1 MGLLGGGYH
10 LSHRKVRRL
19 LDQVLGVE
27 ISTGAINTIR
37 CRLSESLATL
47 VEEAVTSIRHEKVAH
62 LDETGG
68 PIGNADGNNPERKRG
83 WLWVMV
89 THAALAVF
97 DLALSRSAE
106 VARHVLGEAFDRIV
120 VTDRYGAYSWLPLHR
135 RQYCWAHIKRDFTA
149 IAERSGVSA
158 QIGHRL
164 LELEQQLFHQW
175 HRWRE
180 CQISRQELQAITTPI
195 R

>member
-1 MGLLGGGYH
+1 LVGLLGGGYH
-10 LSHRKVRRL
+10 LSHRKVRSL

-62 LDETGG
+62 MDETGG

-89 THAALAVF
+89 TPALAVF
-97 DLALSRSAE
+97 HLALSRSA
-106 VARHVLGEAFDRIV
+106 
-120 VTDRYGAYSWLPLHR
+120 TDRYGAYSWLP
-135 RQYCWAHIKRDFTA
+135 FTVA
-149 IAERSGVSA
+149 RFAGPTSSG
-158 QIGHRL
+158 
-164 LELEQQLFHQW
+164 
-175 HRWRE
+175 
-180 CQISRQELQAITTPI
+180 ISPPSLRTRA
-195 R
+195 